1 MNNLAELVRRLP
13 EPYEDELWYSVLS
26 RYHRMSGNLTERET
40 YREIMPDMIKGAES
54 SIPILT
60 INNYS
65 IWLMKGDER
74 KLRDIYFEHT
84 LEPYWF
90 RFSKTNSKRSAYVQS
105 ITKPQNKKADT
116 ILTTFHLDKMRYC
129 PLCAEEEREQYGETF
144 WHRLPQIPLLT
155 ICPKHKCRL
164 VNSNIRNTKTTRL
177 FIPSNIENCPP
188 VEPIYLHTKLDE
200 RMANSMYIALNA
212 PHSLETDIS
221 TQWLRNEILSYEN
234 STTKYLW
241 RIRVKKICREME
253 VRYGNM
259 CDAFEFANAIYSIMN
274 GKKYNVP
281 TETYIL
287 LADFFG
293 KDINEI
299 M

>member
-65 IWLMKGDER
+65 IWLMKGDEK

-90 RFSKTNSKRSAYVQS
+90 RFSKTNSKGSAYVQS

-164 VNSNIRNTKTTRL
+164 VNSNIRNTRTTRL
-177 FIPSNIENCPP
+177 C
-188 VEPIYLHTKLDE
+188 L
-200 RMANSMYIALNA
+200 
-212 PHSLETDIS
+212 
-221 TQWLRNEILSYEN
+221 
-234 STTKYLW
+234 
-241 RIRVKKICREME
+241 
-253 VRYGNM
+253 
-259 CDAFEFANAIYSIMN
+259 
-274 GKKYNVP
+274 
-281 TETYIL
+281 
-287 LADFFG
+287 
-293 KDINEI
+293 
-299 M
+299 

>member
-116 ILTTFHLDKMRYC
+116 IVSRSKQEIDLVANGMEAMGLSI
-129 PLCAEEEREQYGETF
+129 ETGYF
-144 WHRLPQIPLLT
+144 DPDDEPT
-155 ICPKHKCRL
+155 DDVPKQL
-164 VNSNIRNTKTTRL
+164 MG
-177 FIPSNIENCPP
+177 F
-188 VEPIYLHTKLDE
+188 
-200 RMANSMYIALNA
+200 
-212 PHSLETDIS
+212 
-221 TQWLRNEILSYEN
+221 
-234 STTKYLW
+234 
-241 RIRVKKICREME
+241 
-253 VRYGNM
+253 
-259 CDAFEFANAIYSIMN
+259 
-274 GKKYNVP
+274 YNVRMSA
-281 TETYIL
+281 E
-287 LADFFG
+287 A
-293 KDINEI
+293 
-299 M
+299 

>member
-65 IWLMKGDER
+65 IWLMKGDEK

-90 RFSKTNSKRSAYVQS
+90 RFSKTNSKGSAYVQS

-116 ILTTFHLDKMRYC
+116 IAMTVL
-129 PLCAEEEREQYGETF
+129 
-144 WHRLPQIPLLT
+144 
-155 ICPKHKCRL
+155 
-164 VNSNIRNTKTTRL
+164 
-177 FIPSNIENCPP
+177 
-188 VEPIYLHTKLDE
+188 
-200 RMANSMYIALNA
+200 
-212 PHSLETDIS
+212 
-221 TQWLRNEILSYEN
+221 ILAV
-234 STTKYLW
+234 T
-241 RIRVKKICREME
+241 
-253 VRYGNM
+253 
-259 CDAFEFANAIYSIMN
+259 IYS
-274 GKKYNVP
+274 
-281 TETYIL
+281 
-287 LADFFG
+287 AHF
-293 KDINEI
+293 
-299 M
+299 